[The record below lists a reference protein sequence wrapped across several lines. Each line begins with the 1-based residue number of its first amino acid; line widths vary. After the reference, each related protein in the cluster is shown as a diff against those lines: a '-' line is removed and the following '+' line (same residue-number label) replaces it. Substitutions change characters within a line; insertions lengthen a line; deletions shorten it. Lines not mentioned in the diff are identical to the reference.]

1 MAQNGVL
8 EMLDRPYEEGRK
20 HKSGM
25 LADSWFTKLND
36 FSCDK

>member
-1 MAQNGVL
+1 
-8 EMLDRPYEEGRK
+8 MLDRPYEGRK

-25 LADSWFTKLND
+25 SADSWFTKLND

>member
-1 MAQNGVL
+1 MAQNGVVA
-8 EMLDRPYEEGRK
+8 MLDRPYEGRK

-25 LADSWFTKLND
+25 LADSWLTKLNG